1 MRDDGLCPPSVQT
14 LRMSSFDPHNSED
27 AAQLIAADRRRRMRY
42 PSKTDR
48 LTKVV
53 LRGPDG
59 AAAGE
64 GVVTC
69 VVDYSM
75 LGMGLIHP
83 AEILPRQEFFLDTES
98 TPGHLLTR
106 RLLRCSRCTQMDGGR
121 FLIGA
126 EFIS

>member
-1 MRDDGLCPPSVQT
+1 MRGDGLRIPSGTGVV
-14 LRMSSFDPHNSED
+14 RMSFPDPYNPSDGVH
-27 AAQLIAADRRRRMRY
+27 LIAADRRRRTRV
-42 PSKTDR
+42 PSRPDR
-48 LTKVV
+48 LTKV
-53 LRGPDG
+53 LLAGPDG
-59 AAAGE
+59 PVGD

-83 AEILPRQEFFLDTES
+83 NEILPGQQFYLDTES

-106 RLLRCSRCTQMDGGR
+106 RLLRSSRCTPMGGGR

-126 EFIS
+126 EFIG